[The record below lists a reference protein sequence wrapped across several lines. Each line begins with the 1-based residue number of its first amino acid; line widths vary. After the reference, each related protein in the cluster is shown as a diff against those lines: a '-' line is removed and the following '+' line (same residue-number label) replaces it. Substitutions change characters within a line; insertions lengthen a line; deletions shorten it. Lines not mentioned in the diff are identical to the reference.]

1 MIIELQHTAVY
12 TNIHD
17 AFIWNGYKPADS
29 TNVTLDA
36 VAATAFA
43 PAAPAVVVN
52 VTQAQQ

>member
-1 MIIELQHTAVY
+1 MMQFERTITY

-29 TNVTLDA
+29 TNVILDA